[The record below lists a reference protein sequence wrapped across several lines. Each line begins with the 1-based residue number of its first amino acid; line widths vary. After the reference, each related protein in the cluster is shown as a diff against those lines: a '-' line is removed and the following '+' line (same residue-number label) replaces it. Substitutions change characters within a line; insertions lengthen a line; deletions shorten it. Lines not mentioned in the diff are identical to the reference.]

1 MTADRIDLGH
11 GHWLT
16 WASWSPDRDLN
27 PQCADLPDVER
38 CTAIIGHDLRP
49 DDDHPHCRE
58 RGFCEGAATMD
69 GPVTSQIFPAGAR
82 WQVQSTEPLTLSPSI
97 PCHCG
102 DHGFIRDGRWVAA

>member
-1 MTADRIDLGH
+1 
-11 GHWLT
+11 
-16 WASWSPDRDLN
+16 
-27 PQCADLPDVER
+27 
-38 CTAIIGHDLRP
+38 
-49 DDDHPHCRE
+49 
-58 RGFCEGAATMD
+58 MD